1 MTKMVLLLLASFLVF
16 TGVFIGIDEAM
27 KRRRRKRLNNLWK

>member
-1 MTKMVLLLLASFLVF
+1 MTKMVLLLVSFLAF